1 MLVEQHRSRPSTNA
15 ELVSDCARDPLRCLF
30 FRSHTYD
37 KETSTNVGRTTPKNK
52 TSTMLAQY
60 PLLDGSTCIKGSLL
74 RWEPGNH
81 GVRLRSSTRVS
92 ITYPCSTTD
101 FSQTDSE
108 DVHTI
113 NSKDVVSVPF
123 VNLGANLLHTKTNDV
138 TKGKQKPRLLFTVQ
152 SIRAKVPVFGT
163 TPSAFIALCVPYNAP
178 GLVVLH
184 GNEHKTHSFPMQ
196 ELFDLENVNIF
207 PKTGDVLTIK
217 RFEGTLEHVLILEAL
232 TATTF
237 TALIRCLHSPETLA
251 AESTSPDS
259 QDQIPSPGKISEF
272 VFDSKE
278 FIWNKTVFEVS
289 VHLSLTKILFS
300 HIHSPFSIRKR
311 VSVVCAK
318 RMRMRSKAQ
327 SVPNSNILE
336 SQAFGTSKITETL
349 SMKIL

>member
-1 MLVEQHRSRPSTNA
+1 MLVEHDRSRPSTNA

-30 FRSHTYD
+30 FRKETNEE
-37 KETSTNVGRTTPKNK
+37 ETSTNVARTTRKNK
-52 TSTMLAQY
+52 TSPLSAGY
-60 PLLDGSTCIKGSLL
+60 PSLDGSTCIKGSLL

-81 GVRLRSSTRVS
+81 GVKLRSSTQVS
-92 ITYPCSTTD
+92 ITYPCSRTD

-113 NSKDVVSVPF
+113 LSKNVVSAPF
-123 VNLGANLLHTKTNDV
+123 VNLGANLLHTMTYDV

-152 SIRAKVPVFGT
+152 SLRAKVPVFGS
-163 TPSAFIALCVPYNAP
+163 TPSAFRALCVPYNAP
-178 GLVVLH
+178 GLVDLH
-184 GNEHKTHSFPMQ
+184 GAEHKTHSYPMH
-196 ELFDLENVNIF
+196 ELFDLETVTIF

-251 AESTSPDS
+251 AESTSSDA
-259 QDQIPSPGKISEF
+259 QDEIPSPGKISEF

-278 FIWNKTVFEVS
+278 FIWNKTVFQVS

-300 HIHSPFSIRKR
+300 HIRSPFSIRKR
-311 VSVVCAK
+311 VSVFCAK
-318 RMRMRSKAQ
+318 RMRMRSKAL

-336 SQAFGTSKITETL
+336 SQALRTSEITETL
-349 SMKIL
+349 SMTIL